1 MRKSMV
7 QRTQTRAGFTMIEL
21 MVVLAVIGILVM
33 GMFRLMGVT
42 SGKAKYSET
51 VATLER
57 VKNALSGYYAIYGSY
72 PPVKTIYAPLD
83 PEATDFAEYWD
94 YKASEEV
101 KDQDNKEIPNAKFA
115 NFAARAQ
122 PVSFEYPN
130 LKEEESYI
138 NLSQS
143 PSVAMTTRSPN
154 KTETDWQKN
163 KLFKFGLMSYLLPR
177 VELMVS
183 RNESTGQVEW
193 NNQDS
198 KAVPF
203 GFFETQQWASENNPA
218 PKQGSSNQ
226 DKIGILEK
234 QLIAEN
240 DAAAKWL
247 PNFEKR
253 LLVAVNHLVM
263 GVELKRSDSDGSSYA
278 SYTSVGGGAVLMRAT
293 IRDGWGRELYYY
305 SEPPYQSYRL
315 WSSGPDGA
323 TFPPW
328 LDTNQ
333 YRNGKFS
340 KCREWMA
347 DDVVMF
353 DR

>member
-7 QRTQTRAGFTMIEL
+7 QRTQPRAGFTMIEL
-21 MVVLAVIGILVM
+21 MVVLAVVGILVM

-57 VKNALSGYYAIYGSY
+57 VKNALSGYYAIYGCY
-72 PPVKTIYAPLD
+72 PPVKTSYAPLD
-83 PEATDFAEYWD
+83 PDANDFEEYWD
-94 YKASEEV
+94 EKSSEEV
-101 KDQDNKEIPNAKFA
+101 KDQHGVVLPNANYA

-122 PVSFEYPN
+122 PIAFEYPN

-138 NLSQS
+138 NRKMN
-143 PSVAMTTRSPN
+143 PRVAATTRSPDR
-154 KTETDWQKN
+154 TEIRWTKN

-177 VELMVS
+177 IELMVS
-183 RNESTGQVEW
+183 REDSSNQIRWNE
-193 NNQDS
+193 QDS
-198 KAVPF
+198 MGVPF
-203 GFFETQQWASENNPA
+203 EFLEAQQWAAENSPA
-218 PKQGSSNQ
+218 PTRGSSNQ
-226 DKIGILEK
+226 EKIGILEK
-234 QLIAEN
+234 QLLAEN
-240 DAAAKWL
+240 DACAKWL

-253 LLVAVNHLVM
+253 LTLSFDRNVM
-263 GVELKRSDSDGSSYA
+263 GVKLKRQDVGDSCYTIYTGSSGAAVMMKA
-278 SYTSVGGGAVLMRAT
+278 SV
-293 IRDGWGRELYYY
+293 RDGWGREIYYY

-333 YRNGKFS
+333 YRSGKFS